1 MLQLLCRIH
10 EQTLAIGIHNISLK
24 GIWAENLILGISMA
38 RGHVNRVCFPCTC
51 MHCDF
56 SCQVYKVIKFDKKPL
71 NSGDNVV
78 PKTNCFGLDSFGQK
92 KGICYF
98 AVANK
103 QNRQEFGNWNW
114 WWPKGTK
121 KNGFAATA
129 DYPLFLI
136 SICPLPMSLM
146 KQSVFWP

>member
-1 MLQLLCRIH
+1 
-10 EQTLAIGIHNISLK
+10 
-24 GIWAENLILGISMA
+24 MA

-92 KGICYF
+92 KVF
-98 AVANK
+98 VTLQWQTNK
-103 QNRQEFGNWNW
+103 IDKNLVIETDGGR
-114 WWPKGTK
+114 KGQRRTV
-121 KNGFAATA
+121 
-129 DYPLFLI
+129 LQLLLI
-136 SICPLPMSLM
+136 ILC
-146 KQSVFWP
+146 F